1 MIVFGIYAICALVY
15 FSLIVKNNLRAC
27 DELIRTAN
35 FAWDGEPQ

>member
-1 MIVFGIYAICALVY
+1 MIMSGICAICALVY

>member
-27 DELIRTAN
+27 DELIRTAKLVRG
-35 FAWDGEPQ
+35 GEPQ